1 MTDVGFST
9 WGRARRAEVYLQADP
24 ARGSG
29 DQARHEGQGA
39 SSARGDLDQIV
50 SQYCSTYRNAMGDRI
65 NNQGNRGS
73 TDRRGPVVAAFER
86 LWAGA
91 TKQDRALRRSLMF
104 CLVVAVFA
112 ALAS

>member
-1 MTDVGFST
+1 VGN
-9 WGRARRAEVYLQADP
+9 GI
-24 ARGSG
+24 G
-29 DQARHEGQGA
+29 DK
-39 SSARGDLDQIV
+39 
-50 SQYCSTYRNAMGDRI
+50 
-65 NNQGNRGS
+65 GNRGS

-104 CLVVAVFA
+104 SLVVAVFA